1 MITIFS
7 FICITLMCIS
17 LNSCAIYAMCDD
29 YCDDYDRICHNCKST
44 QKRCYCNYK
53 PDLNIRRSDN
63 RFFYYYNTPR
73 TVTYIGNIYDS
84 NNKPCPKPHIH
95 HHKHHPKP
103 TPHYRCPNHPKNH
116 RNHKHNRR

>member
-1 MITIFS
+1 MKKIFS
-7 FICITLMCIS
+7 FIFITLMCIS

-29 YCDDYDRICHNCKST
+29 YCDDYDRICHNCKLT

-53 PDLNIRRSDN
+53 PDLNIRRNDN
-63 RFFYYYNTPR
+63 RFYYNTPR

-84 NNKPCPKPHIH
+84 NKPNPKPHIH

-103 TPHYRCPNHPKNH
+103 TPRPHSH
-116 RNHKHNRR
+116 RPHNSRDKHKHDKRK